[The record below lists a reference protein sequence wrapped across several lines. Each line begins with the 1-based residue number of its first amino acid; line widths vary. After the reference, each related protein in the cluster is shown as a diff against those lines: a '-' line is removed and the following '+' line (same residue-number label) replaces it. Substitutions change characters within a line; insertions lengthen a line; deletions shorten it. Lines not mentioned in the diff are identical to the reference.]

1 MINIHVRRLKVQI
14 FACFLKNRLIL
25 YLSVLVALKLHAN
38 MPTASLTKT
47 SQLNNKLFKACLY
60 LVALSIPM
68 YYRINALAVVL
79 LAISWLFTD
88 DFKTTLSQLKKRP
101 LLICWILWYALHA
114 LSYFYSDDKTI
125 AGADLESKLS
135 ILLLPLIIGTQS
147 KENELQLK
155 GVFTSFLLGLVTIC
169 FLSIGSSYLAYQED
183 QQLSHFFYHQLVHFA
198 DANAVYM
205 SWYVLIG
212 IAILLLAPPTF
223 FFTKNKGIQIATII
237 ILEIFLL
244 MLSARMV
251 LLCQFAIILP
261 ILIYQSTKKD
271 FTKGLINSVFAIVL
285 LAIYGI
291 IFLTNNPI
299 KERFKEM
306 TPSQTKNWV
315 SKEDPSKQQ
324 FNNFTLRIF
333 IWKTS
338 MESIQQEHL
347 YWYGSGIGDV
357 ATIQQKTIEKH
368 NFELNEGNRA
378 KKIWEFNMHNMYIQ
392 ELFMLGIIG
401 LLTFLFILCRPLFF
415 EFSTPYK
422 WLFRSFQ
429 LTSIAVFFI
438 ESALQTQAGIIFFSF
453 FSMLFL
459 QHYYSSKETNQTV

>member
-47 SQLNNKLFKACLY
+47 SQLSNKLFKTCLY

-79 LAISWLFTD
+79 LAISWILTD
-88 DFKTTLSQLKKRP
+88 DFKATLTQLKKRP
-101 LLICWILWYALHA
+101 LLIGWIIWYGLHA
-114 LSYFYSDDKTI
+114 ISYFYSDDKTI

-135 ILLLPLIIGTQS
+135 ILLLPLIIGTQR
-147 KENELQLK
+147 KENEAQLK
-155 GVFTSFLLGLVTIC
+155 GVFTSFLLGLVIIC
-169 FLSIGSSYLAYQED
+169 FLSIGSSYLAYQEGH
-183 QQLSHFFYHQLVHFA
+183 QLSHFFYHQLVHFA

-237 ILEIFLL
+237 ILELFLL

-271 FTKGLINSVFAIVL
+271 FTKGLINSGFAIVL

-291 IFLTNNPI
+291 VFLTNNPI

-357 ATIQQKTIEKH
+357 AAIQQKTIEKH

-415 EFSTPYK
+415 KFSTPYK
-422 WLFRSFQ
+422 WLFWSFQ

>member
-1 MINIHVRRLKVQI
+1 ML
-14 FACFLKNRLIL
+14 
-25 YLSVLVALKLHAN
+25 N
-38 MPTASLTKT
+38 MPTASLTK
-47 SQLNNKLFKACLY
+47 SNPLANKLYTACLF

-79 LAISWLFTD
+79 LAVSWIFTE
-88 DFKTTLSQLKKRP
+88 DFKSTFTQLKKRP

-114 LSYFYSDDKTI
+114 ISYFYSDDKTI
-125 AGADLESKLS
+125 ASADLESKLS
-135 ILLLPLIIGTQS
+135 ILLLPLVIGTQN
-147 KENELQLK
+147 KENETQLK
-155 GVFTSFLLGLVTIC
+155 GVFTSFIIGLLAIC
-169 FLSIGSSYLAYQED
+169 FLSIGRSYLAYQQD
-183 QQLSHFFYHQLVHFA
+183 HQASHFFYHNLVHFA

-212 IAILLLAPPTF
+212 IAILLLAPTAF
-223 FFTKNKGIQIATII
+223 FFTKQKSIQIITVIV
-237 ILEIFLL
+237 LELFLL

-251 LLCQFAIILP
+251 LLCQFAIVLP

-271 FTKGLINSVFAIVL
+271 FTKGLINSGFALVL
-285 LAIYGI
+285 LAVYGI

-357 ATIQQKTIEKH
+357 AALQQKTIEKH
-368 NFELNEGNRA
+368 NFELNEGNRS

-415 EFSTPYK
+415 QFTNPYK
-422 WLFRSFQ
+422 WLFWSFQ
-429 LTSIAVFFI
+429 LTSMAVFFI

-459 QHYYSSKETNQTV
+459 QHYYSSKETQSTV

>member
-1 MINIHVRRLKVQI
+1 ML
-14 FACFLKNRLIL
+14 
-25 YLSVLVALKLHAN
+25 N
-38 MPTASLTKT
+38 MPTASLTK
-47 SQLNNKLFKACLY
+47 SNPLANKFYTACLF
-60 LVALSIPM
+60 LVALSIPI

-79 LAISWLFTD
+79 LAVSWIFTA
-88 DFKTTLSQLKKRP
+88 DFKSTFTQLKKRP

-114 LSYFYSDDKTI
+114 ISYFYSDDKTI
-125 AGADLESKLS
+125 ASADLESKLS
-135 ILLLPLIIGTQS
+135 ILLLPLVIGTQN
-147 KENELQLK
+147 KENETQLK
-155 GVFTSFLLGLVTIC
+155 GVFTSFIIGLLAIC
-169 FLSIGSSYLAYQED
+169 VLSIGSSYLAF
-183 QQLSHFFYHQLVHFA
+183 QQDHQISHFFYHNLVHFA

-212 IAILLLAPPTF
+212 IAILLLAPTPF
-223 FFTKNKGIQIATII
+223 FFTKQKSIQIITVIV
-237 ILEIFLL
+237 LELFLL

-251 LLCQFAIILP
+251 LLCQFAIVLP

-271 FTKGLINSVFAIVL
+271 FTKGLINSGFTLVL
-285 LAIYGI
+285 LAVYGI

-357 ATIQQKTIEKH
+357 AAIQQKTIEKH

-401 LLTFLFILCRPLFF
+401 LLTFLFILCRPLIFQF
-415 EFSTPYK
+415 TNPYK
-422 WLFRSFQ
+422 WLFWSFQ
-429 LTSIAVFFI
+429 LTSMAVFFI

-459 QHYYSSKETNQTV
+459 QHYYSSKETQSTV

>member
-1 MINIHVRRLKVQI
+1 ML
-14 FACFLKNRLIL
+14 
-25 YLSVLVALKLHAN
+25 N
-38 MPTASLTKT
+38 MPTASLTK
-47 SQLNNKLFKACLY
+47 SNPLANKLYTACLF

-79 LAISWLFTD
+79 LAVSWIFTA
-88 DFKTTLSQLKKRP
+88 DFKSTFTQLKKRP

-114 LSYFYSDDKTI
+114 ISYFYSDDKTI
-125 AGADLESKLS
+125 ASADLESKLS
-135 ILLLPLIIGTQS
+135 ILLLPLVIGTQN
-147 KENELQLK
+147 KENETLLK
-155 GVFTSFLLGLVTIC
+155 GVFTSFIIGLLAIC
-169 FLSIGSSYLAYQED
+169 VLSIGSSYLAF
-183 QQLSHFFYHQLVHFA
+183 QQDHQISHFFYHNLVHFA

-212 IAILLLAPPTF
+212 IAILLLAPTPF
-223 FFTKNKGIQIATII
+223 FFTKQKSIQIITVIV
-237 ILEIFLL
+237 LELFLL

-251 LLCQFAIILP
+251 LLCQFAIVLP

-271 FTKGLINSVFAIVL
+271 FTKGLINSGFTLVL
-285 LAIYGI
+285 LAVYGI

-357 ATIQQKTIEKH
+357 AVIQQKTIEKH

-401 LLTFLFILCRPLFF
+401 LLTFLFILCRPLIFQF
-415 EFSTPYK
+415 TNPYK
-422 WLFRSFQ
+422 WLFWSFQ
-429 LTSIAVFFI
+429 LTSMAVFFI

-459 QHYYSSKETNQTV
+459 QHYYSSKETQSTV

>member
-1 MINIHVRRLKVQI
+1 ML
-14 FACFLKNRLIL
+14 
-25 YLSVLVALKLHAN
+25 N
-38 MPTASLTKT
+38 MPTASLTK
-47 SQLNNKLFKACLY
+47 SNPLANKLYTVCLFM
-60 LVALSIPM
+60 VALSIPM

-79 LAISWLFTD
+79 LAVSWIFTA
-88 DFKTTLSQLKKRP
+88 DFKSTFTQLKKRP

-114 LSYFYSDDKTI
+114 ISYFYSNDKTI
-125 AGADLESKLS
+125 ASADLESKLS
-135 ILLLPLIIGTQS
+135 ILLLPLVIGTQN
-147 KENELQLK
+147 KENETLLK
-155 GVFTSFLLGLVTIC
+155 GVFTSFIIGLLAIC
-169 FLSIGSSYLAYQED
+169 VLSIGSSYLAF
-183 QQLSHFFYHQLVHFA
+183 QQDHQISHFFYHNLVHFA

-212 IAILLLAPPTF
+212 IAILLLAPTPF
-223 FFTKNKGIQIATII
+223 FFTKQKSIQIITVIV
-237 ILEIFLL
+237 LELFLL

-251 LLCQFAIILP
+251 LLCQFAIVLP

-271 FTKGLINSVFAIVL
+271 FTKGLINSGFTLVL
-285 LAIYGI
+285 LAVYGI

-357 ATIQQKTIEKH
+357 AVIQQKTIEKH

-401 LLTFLFILCRPLFF
+401 LLTFLFILCRPLIFQF
-415 EFSTPYK
+415 TNPYK
-422 WLFRSFQ
+422 WLFWSFQ
-429 LTSIAVFFI
+429 LTSMAVFFI

-459 QHYYSSKETNQTV
+459 QHYYSSKETQSTV